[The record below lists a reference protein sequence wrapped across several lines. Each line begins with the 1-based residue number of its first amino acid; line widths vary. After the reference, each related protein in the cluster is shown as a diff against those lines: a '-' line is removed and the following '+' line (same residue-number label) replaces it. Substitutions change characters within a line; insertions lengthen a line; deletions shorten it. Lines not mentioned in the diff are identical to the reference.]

1 VLAVV
6 LAATAHAEVFYSK
19 DEALALAF
27 PEGAKAEPHTAILT
41 DAQLE
46 ACKAKQVDVGS
57 KLFTYYTG
65 TKDGAVVGYAVIDS
79 HTVRTL
85 PEAFMAVLT
94 PAGAVDKV
102 VMLAFYEP
110 PEYGPPAKFTDQFKG
125 RTFGDGN
132 ANWRV
137 GGDVHG
143 IGGATLTA
151 HAMTDAI
158 RKILVLYDVVIRPAT
173 AS

>member
-1 VLAVV
+1 VT
-6 LAATAHAEVFYSK
+6 AARAEVFYAK

-27 PEGAKAEPHTAILT
+27 PEGTKVESHTAVLT

-46 ACKAKQVDVGS
+46 ACKAKQIDVGS

-65 TKDGAVVGYAVIDS
+65 TRDGTIVGYAVIDS
-79 HTVRTL
+79 HVVRTL
-85 PEAFMAVLT
+85 PEAFMAVLS
-94 PAGAVDKV
+94 PDGAVQKV

-110 PEYGPPAKFTDQFKG
+110 PEYGPPAKWVDQFEGK
-125 RTFGDGN
+125 RLDGG
-132 ANWRV
+132 WYV
-137 GGDVHG
+137 GTDVHG

-151 HAMTDAI
+151 HAMTDAVH
-158 RKILVLYDVVIRPAT
+158 KVLVLYDLIIRPAP